1 MSAVDCRAD
10 AGEDETG
17 EDDGPARAGLGRAPV
32 LGEHVPE
39 QRRSGGEGR
48 RSELDD
54 GTSGAA
60 TADAVDDGIRDGG
73 RGRRAIAPPERPQ
86 TLERQGEGT
95 QNVTASGA

>member
-10 AGEDETG
+10 AGEDEAG
-17 EDDGPARAGLGRAPV
+17 EDDRPARGGLGRAPV

-48 RSELDD
+48 RPERDN

-60 TADAVDDGIRDGG
+60 AADAVDDGIRDGG
-73 RGRRAIAPPERPQ
+73 RGRRSIAPPKRPQ
-86 TLERQGEGT
+86 TLERQGE
-95 QNVTASGA
+95 